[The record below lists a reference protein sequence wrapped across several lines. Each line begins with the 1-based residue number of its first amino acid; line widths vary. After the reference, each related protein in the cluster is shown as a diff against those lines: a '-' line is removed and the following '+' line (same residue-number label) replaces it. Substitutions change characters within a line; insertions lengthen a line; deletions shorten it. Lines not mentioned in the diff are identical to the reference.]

1 MYIHINCNEHFFSKN
16 FTWKYVRD
24 GICFTELPF
33 FCEPPCVLIWSLIC
47 HIYVSHS
54 TIYERIIN
62 LSLYFSEAFGAVTC
76 DPKSSFSLE
85 MLEAWSSLGQASWLA
100 LWRKKGSMVWASFI
114 KYFFHLLSSF
124 RLNSLCFIFSFWET
138 SCTILVE
145 NPCQLSL
152 DMVRVPHSHIY
163 VAFSVP

>member
-1 MYIHINCNEHFFSKN
+1 MNIFFQKISHGN
-16 FTWKYVRD
+16 MLEMAFALQSY
-24 GICFTELPF
+24 L

-76 DPKSSFSLE
+76 DPKSSFPLE
-85 MLEAWSSLGQASWLA
+85 MLEALSSMGQASWLA
-100 LWRKKGSMVWASFI
+100 LWREKGVWASFI
-114 KYFFHLLSSF
+114 KWFFHLSSSF
-124 RLNSLCFIFSFWET
+124 RLNSLCSIFSFWET

-152 DMVRVPHSHIY
+152 DLVRVPHSRIY